1 MQSRV
6 HVLHG
11 DITTI
16 AVDVIVNAAN
26 PSLLGGGGVDGA
38 IHRVAGPAL
47 LAACKQVIQQQGE
60 CPTGHAV
67 ITLAGAPAKA
77 VIHRGPVWQGGDH
90 HEAERLEEAYFNSLQ
105 LALANGY
112 QSIAF
117 PAISTGAYGYPRAAA
132 AEIAVKTVLKF
143 ITRRTLPDQIYFV
156 CFDEENARLYK
167 RLLTRKAM
175 NARTDMTRLERA
187 ITPLC
192 ENHRENAAF

>member
-38 IHRVAGPAL
+38 IHRAAGPAL

-67 ITLAGAPAKA
+67 ITGGKLARQSSDP
-77 VIHRGPVWQGGDH
+77 HRG
-90 HEAERLEEAYFNSLQ
+90 
-105 LALANGY
+105 
-112 QSIAF
+112 
-117 PAISTGAYGYPRAAA
+117 
-132 AEIAVKTVLKF
+132 
-143 ITRRTLPDQIYFV
+143 
-156 CFDEENARLYK
+156 ARMAGW
-167 RLLTRKAM
+167 RSS
-175 NARTDMTRLERA
+175 
-187 ITPLC
+187 
-192 ENHRENAAF
+192 